1 MKRFRRWTGL
11 ALLLLLALPFAG
23 CGSTGEECDAC
34 SSDDDCKAGLVCS
47 TFSDGTKRCGSGTGS
62 TQCRTR

>member
-11 ALLLLLALPFAG
+11 PLLLLLALPFAG